1 MWTTRDGSL
10 NGSPRKKRSLIKLK
24 IVVFNP
30 IPSAN
35 VMIAI
40 DVNAGDLRSW
50 RKANFKSFILF
61 GAKCNDRINTRSPA
75 CRQPARDHYR
85 DAEHYRSANTRDQ
98 IWRGHFGPLISHQVY
113 DSVSRERSG
122 SKP

>member
-1 MWTTRDGSL
+1 MWTARDGSL

-40 DVNAGDLRSW
+40 AVNAGDLRSW
-50 RKANFKSFILF
+50 RKANFRSFISL
-61 GAKCNDRINTRSPA
+61 GAKCLNRIDKRGAARRNQPRQQRGNGQNDCGRAHEQRI
-75 CRQPARDHYR
+75 
-85 DAEHYRSANTRDQ
+85 
-98 IWRGHFGPLISHQVY
+98 L
-113 DSVSRERSG
+113 
-122 SKP
+122 